1 MSPSLSLRRRTEGI
15 QIQTTEESCIIICK
29 WWTSF
34 FVLGRWSHVH
44 FQTFIFYRRL
54 SPYKIWI
61 CVHIYMYQ
69 IGRIPSWRSFFYI
82 LIFYFL
88 YLGEVVVVVVVFILI
103 SYYKFLLNKIF
114 KWLLF
119 IFGGGGVLLV
129 KRLLYFYY
137 SQDVVWQTCAWIL
150 WRKPS

>member
-88 YLGEVVVVVVVFILI
+88 YLGEVVVVVVFILI

-119 IFGGGGVLLV
+119 ILGGGGVLLV

-150 WRKPS
+150 WRKPP

>member
-88 YLGEVVVVVVVFILI
+88 YLGEVVVVVVFILI

-129 KRLLYFYY
+129 KRLQYFYY

>member
-1 MSPSLSLRRRTEGI
+1 MSPSLSLRRRTEEI

-88 YLGEVVVVVVVFILI
+88 YLGEVVVVVVFILI

-119 IFGGGGVLLV
+119 ILGGGGVLLV

-150 WRKPS
+150 WRKPP

>member
-88 YLGEVVVVVVVFILI
+88 YLGEVVVVVVFILI

-150 WRKPS
+150 WRKPP

>member
-88 YLGEVVVVVVVFILI
+88 YLGEVVVVVVFILI

>member
-88 YLGEVVVVVVVFILI
+88 YLGEVVVVVVFILI

-119 IFGGGGVLLV
+119 ILGGGGVLLV